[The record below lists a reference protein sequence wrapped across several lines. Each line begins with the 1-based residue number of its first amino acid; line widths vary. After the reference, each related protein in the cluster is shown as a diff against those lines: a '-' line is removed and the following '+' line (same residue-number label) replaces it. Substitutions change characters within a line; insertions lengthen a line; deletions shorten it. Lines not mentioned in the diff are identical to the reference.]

1 MGLKYLATFAALAV
15 TALLV
20 LPVITAFAATISGT
34 SDNNVIKG
42 TPYRDIIYGYGG
54 NDTIYGYGAS
64 DKLYGG
70 IGNDDIYGGAGNDYI
85 QDLSGYDTDDL
96 YGGPGADVIKCKGY
110 QCNVRGDAGNDR
122 IYIEPQD
129 VENMARGGTGNDYI
143 EGIGSG
149 VLYGDDDDDT
159 LKNGL
164 DQYGGLGAD
173 HFICDPDGDITSVLD
188 YHPEEGDVIEN
199 PDACAE
205 ILSL

>member
-149 VLYGDDDDDT
+149 VLY
-159 LKNGL
+159 
-164 DQYGGLGAD
+164 
-173 HFICDPDGDITSVLD
+173 
-188 YHPEEGDVIEN
+188 
-199 PDACAE
+199 
-205 ILSL
+205 